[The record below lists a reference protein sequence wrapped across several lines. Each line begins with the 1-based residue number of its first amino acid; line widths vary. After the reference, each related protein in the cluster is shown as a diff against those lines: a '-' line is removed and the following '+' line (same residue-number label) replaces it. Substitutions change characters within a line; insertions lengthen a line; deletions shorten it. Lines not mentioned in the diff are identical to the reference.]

1 MSAQVASAASV
12 TEPGA
17 PEAPY
22 ARLQTLAREI
32 TYSRAKTH
40 PLVATSL
47 GLREYDGT
55 LDTPSRD
62 ANARDLAQ
70 IKRWEANLAAIPLNR
85 ANLMERDDA
94 ALLRAQ
100 LIGYERAYT
109 VAKTFEKDPSAPGQD
124 IVRAIF
130 TQFQQLP
137 TVGVAGSTRADVVQ
151 AWSDIVA
158 RLTAAPAYIKAGE
171 TLVTRP
177 GHLYGVVGSQQLAGA
192 PDFFNGALSDAAKA
206 QLSADSFA
214 RFVAARDTT
223 LAAIAREKAAID
235 AHVATWPENYVMGR
249 RAYDTMLQDEQL
261 LPFSSVDVERMA
273 HDELAHG
280 WAVQS
285 WVEDLAKQQHT
296 AIGAPSGGGLAPGGP
311 ALIGYYRTRIAQL
324 QSFVIAH
331 DVIDVPTWLGAVKVV
346 ETPKFLQP
354 VSPGASMNSP
364 LLFSKASTG
373 YYFIT
378 PPGSLAMAAQR
389 LDPNEDFDRDRI
401 LSTGA
406 HEAMPG
412 HFMQLSIARRHPDF
426 VRKMQSSGVFA
437 EGWAFYGEELFVQ
450 LGLYG
455 DDLDA
460 RYFTAQWERV
470 RGARAIVDPELA
482 SGAISYDAAVDFY
495 AKQTGFSPEASKAAV
510 AGIAL
515 SPGYFISYTV
525 GRYQLEALLSD
536 YRARAG
542 SAATL
547 RDFHTRLLSY
557 GTTPFAIVGPELL
570 ADLARPLDDVR
581 AGANY

>member
-1 MSAQVASAASV
+1 
-12 TEPGA
+12 
-17 PEAPY
+17 
-22 ARLQTLAREI
+22 
-32 TYSRAKTH
+32 
-40 PLVATSL
+40 
-47 GLREYDGT
+47 
-55 LDTPSRD
+55 
-62 ANARDLAQ
+62 
-70 IKRWEANLAAIPLNR
+70 
-85 ANLMERDDA
+85 
-94 ALLRAQ
+94 
-100 LIGYERAYT
+100 
-109 VAKTFEKDPSAPGQD
+109 
-124 IVRAIF
+124 
-130 TQFQQLP
+130 
-137 TVGVAGSTRADVVQ
+137 
-151 AWSDIVA
+151 
-158 RLTAAPAYIKAGE
+158 
-171 TLVTRP
+171 
-177 GHLYGVVGSQQLAGA
+177 
-192 PDFFNGALSDAAKA
+192 
-206 QLSADSFA
+206 
-214 RFVAARDTT
+214 
-223 LAAIAREKAAID
+223 
-235 AHVATWPENYVMGR
+235 
-249 RAYDTMLQDEQL
+249 
-261 LPFSSVDVERMA
+261 
-273 HDELAHG
+273 
-280 WAVQS
+280 
-285 WVEDLAKQQHT
+285 
-296 AIGAPSGGGLAPGGP
+296 
-311 ALIGYYRTRIAQL
+311 
-324 QSFVIAH
+324 
-331 DVIDVPTWLGAVKVV
+331 
-346 ETPKFLQP
+346 
-354 VSPGASMNSP
+354 MNSP

-378 PPGSLAMAAQR
+378 PPGSLAVAAQR